1 MSQNVTISDI
11 AALVSSGELKEAKRQ
26 ARALIDTADPRHLEL
41 VARCAEITE
50 TYPRTAVTRLRW
62 LWHQVD
68 AEGRAII
75 EACAPADGED
85 RSRPQASDQREQRA
99 PRWNARNRY
108 QTPRDRNP
116 NDEHPSRS
124 PRRRAQIRAQL
135 RKPRPAQRP
144 AREPAVSL
152 RYQESRAGMDDQPQ
166 RAERPAGYA
175 NDYDKAAVPAR
186 RGTAC
191 VSCWIERAAADMRH
205 PDDGLCGECRDA
217 GRRGIAPLPNGSR
230 AEAIAARCAYIAA
243 NHLPATA
250 RVLLRADWHS
260 SPQREQAVIAAWVKA
275 HPIADTTQPADDTA
289 APLTPCATCTEP
301 RGPRDLRHQQADD
314 GQCAQ
319 CRAAAPAET
328 DEDAADAREL
338 AAVA

>member
-41 VARCAEITE
+41 IARCAEIAE
-50 TYPRTAVTRLRW
+50 TYPRTAITRLRW

-68 AEGRAII
+68 ADGRAII
-75 EACAPADGED
+75 EACAPAEGED
-85 RSRPQASDQREQRA
+85 RRRPQPDEQRA
-99 PRWNARNRY
+99 PRWNGRNRY
-108 QTPRDRNP
+108 QAPRDRNP
-116 NDEHPSRS
+116 EDEDESRS

-135 RKPRPAQRP
+135 RKPRPAQNP

-152 RYQESRAGMDDQPQ
+152 RYQETRAGVDDQPQ

-191 VSCWIERAAADMRH
+191 VSCWIERAAADTRQ

-217 GRRGIAPLPNGSR
+217 GRRGVAPLPNSGSR
-230 AEAIAARCAYIAA
+230 ADAIAARCAYIAA

-260 SPQREQAVIAAWVKA
+260 STKREQAVIAAWVKA
-275 HPIADTTQPADDTA
+275 HPIADTAQLADIAPAQLA
-289 APLTPCATCTEP
+289 PCATCTEP

-319 CRAAAPAET
+319 CRAAAPADTEQET
-328 DEDAADAREL
+328 AAEVREL